1 MKRTFFTDSN
11 VVTIAKSLIGKFLF
25 SKIEAELTGGM
36 IVETEAY
43 CGDSDLAMQTHL
55 LRRPSSI
62 KMLKS
67 QGGSAY
73 IYTVYGRHSMFN
85 IVTNQTGFADSVL
98 IRAIKPAA
106 GLNTMI
112 KRRGLGTPSHN
123 LCSGPAK
130 MSQAL
135 AITPAFN
142 GVSVLDKSAIW
153 VEDKGLYI
161 ASEDILCSP
170 RIGIDYA
177 QNDRNL
183 PWRFRLRQDS
193 KGHRVRSCCI
203 GDTKQKAQ

>member
-1 MKRTFFTDSN
+1 
-11 VVTIAKSLIGKFLF
+11 
-25 SKIEAELTGGM
+25 M

-43 CGDSDLAMQTHL
+43 CGNSDLAMQTHL

-67 QGGSAY
+67 QGGLAY

-98 IRAIKPAA
+98 IRAIKPAV
-106 GLNTMI
+106 GLNTMV
-112 KRRGLGTPSHN
+112 KRRGLGTPSQN

-142 GVSVLDKSAIW
+142 GISVLDKFAIW
-153 VEDKGLYI
+153 VEDKALYI
-161 ASEDILCSP
+161 PSEDILSSP

-177 QNDRNL
+177 QHDRNL
-183 PWRFRLRQDS
+183 PWRFRLRHDS
-193 KGHRVRSCCI
+193 KSRQTSSDCTR
-203 GDTKQKAQ
+203 DTK